1 VKREVLILGP
11 SLPELV
17 DISVQL
23 GPASYTTIVAETRA
37 PFEYM
42 SPPGGQAPDGVIMKL
57 NGRENVAEFRSLLNR
72 YPRTSFVFLAAEFP
86 PHAAIARV
94 VSQHSA
100 AILRASESP
109 LAIVATLI
117 ALIYQKQG
125 ASA

>member
-11 SLPELV
+11 TLPELV
-17 DISVQL
+17 DMSVQL

-57 NGRENVAEFRSLLNR
+57 NGRENVADFRALLYR
-72 YPRTSFVFLAAEFP
+72 HPSTSFVFLAEEFP
-86 PHAAIARV
+86 PRASIARV
-94 VSQHSA
+94 VAQHSA
-100 AILRASESP
+100 ALMRASESP